1 MAQRISR
8 AKQRVRD
15 AGSRFAL
22 PPEPERAE
30 RLRVVLHVLYLI
42 FNEGYTASA
51 GQRLHRGE
59 LTREAIR
66 LTRTL
71 HRLLPDDGEVAGLLA
86 LMLLT
91 EARRPARTGPTARS
105 CPSPSRTGAGGT
117 TASSPRASR
126 SSATPCRG
134 PGSVRTNCR
143 RRSPRS
149 TTRRPRSTR
158 RTGPRCSRSTSC
170 SSGCRRARWSRST
183 ALSRWRWSAGRRPGS
198 TCWRTLEADDRMARH
213 HRLHA
218 VRAHLLERAG
228 DTAAARDSYRTAAR
242 LATNVPERRYLDA
255 KAASLTP

>member
-1 MAQRISR
+1 MGGLTTVEVARAFLVPEATMAQRISR

-71 HRLLPDDGEVAGLLA
+71 HALLPDDGEIAGLLA

-91 EARRPARTGPTARS
+91 DARDDPPGPGPTARW
-105 CPSPSRTGAGGT
+105 CPSPSRTGSGGT
-117 TASSPRASR
+117 RASI
-126 SSATPCRG
+126 AEGVALVTD
-134 PGSVRTNCR
+134 
-143 RRSPRS
+143 
-149 TTRRPRSTR
+149 
-158 RTGPRCSRSTSC
+158 
-170 SSGCRRARWSRST
+170 
-183 ALSRWRWSAGRRPGS
+183 ALSRTRLGPYQLQAAIATIHDESPSRRGDGLGAGAALYELLE
-198 TCWRTLEADDRMARH
+198 RTSPSPMVTLNRAVAMAMVRGPAAGLDLLVVLENDDRMARH

-218 VRAHLLERAG
+218 VRAHLLEHRG
-228 DTAAARDSYRTAAR
+228 
-242 LATNVPERRYLDA
+242 
-255 KAASLTP
+255 